1 MRILLSAY
9 ACEPDHGSEP
19 ELGWKKVQ
27 DLAPTCTELTVVTRA
42 RSQSRSRPKIEAGL
56 DRLKITNARF
66 VYYDLPEWFAR
77 VPFSQPGQHLNIYAW
92 EIGVFFFLL
101 SRYRRNEFDRAHR
114 ITVSSYRYPSF
125 AWYFARHFTVGP
137 VASGERFALQ
147 FLSIY
152 SFRGKLQEI
161 LRLITRRLS
170 LIDPLV
176 LLMLYKADSI
186 ITITE
191 DTRNILPA
199 FARRK
204 ATVTN
209 FYISVEPDAFDFFT
223 PVAPRSNKK
232 LRLLYIGRVVEWKG
246 VMLVLQAMKNL
257 GCQLDCELTLMGNGP
272 GKSFY
277 QEYARK
283 HQLSVDFV
291 SPVGIPRRSLSAY
304 YLSHDLFVF
313 PGLHGTGS
321 YVMLEANLHRLPV
334 LTLDVSIPNCFSD
347 YHFDW
352 VIDTQDKTVKGV
364 VAEIGEVFLAAYQ
377 TKQAEQKVVTN

>member
-1 MRILLSAY
+1 M
-9 ACEPDHGSEP
+9 
-19 ELGWKKVQ
+19 
-27 DLAPTCTELTVVTRA
+27 VTHTH
-42 RSQSRSRPKIEAGL
+42 SQPKIEAGL
-56 DRLKITNARF
+56 SRSKITNARF
-66 VYYDLPEWFAR
+66 VYYDLPEWFSR
-77 VPFSQPGQHLNIYAW
+77 VTFSQPGEHLYVYAW
-92 EIGVFFFLL
+92 EIGVFFFLR
-101 SRYRRNEFDRAHR
+101 SRYRKNEFDRAHR
-114 ITVSSYRYPSF
+114 ITISSYRYPSF

-137 VASGERFALQ
+137 LASGERFALQ

-152 SFRGKLQEI
+152 SFRGKMQE
-161 LRLITRRLS
+161 LFRLVTRRLS

-176 LLMLYKADSI
+176 LLTFYKADSI

-204 ATVTN
+204 ATVTDY
-209 FYISVEPDAFDFFT
+209 FISVESSAFDAFA
-223 PVAPRSNKK
+223 PAAPRSSNK

-246 VMLVLQAMKNL
+246 VMLVLQALKNL
-257 GCQLDCELTLMGNGP
+257 DGRLEYEFTLMGNGP

-277 QEYARK
+277 EAYARK
-283 HQLSVDFV
+283 HRLSVDFV

-321 YVMLEANLHRLPV
+321 YVMLEANLHGLPV

-352 VIDTQDKTVKGV
+352 VIDTRDK
-364 VAEIGEVFLAAYQ
+364 
-377 TKQAEQKVVTN
+377 